1 MHKNCYFQNMSITTT
16 TIFTTFQ
23 THRLRL
29 GDSAPTH
36 GMTHCE
42 HPSRQR
48 TRLQSCETAAVLKP
62 AGQGESKSES
72 ERGRKRE
79 PLCCSAGES
88 ASLFACQR
96 LFFSPHSTVRAASIS
111 WHSRG
116 GKHRSQTHTHTHTGV
131 CTATHAFSPLT
142 FYPQ

>member
-1 MHKNCYFQNMSITTT
+1 MIHVAIFVTKVQKREVFTSKPCTKAHFLNCYFQNMSITTT
-16 TIFTTFQ
+16 TTFTTFHFCTFQ
-23 THRLRL
+23 THCLRL
-29 GDSAPTH
+29 GDSAPTRS
-36 GMTHCE
+36 MTHCE

-88 ASLFACQR
+88 GSLFACQR
-96 LFFSPHSTVRAASIS
+96 LFFFPHSTVRAASIS
-111 WHSRG
+111 
-116 GKHRSQTHTHTHTGV
+116 
-131 CTATHAFSPLT
+131 
-142 FYPQ
+142 